1 MILRERRISMVTD
14 AGNQASLRKALCEAY
29 RDFER
34 LGLSSGSAG
43 NVSVRWSGGMLI
55 SPAGATAASAAP
67 EAFVAMSLDGDVLSA
82 GKPSSEWAMHAE
94 IYRRAPNAQAVVHAH
109 PDACVALS
117 CQRRVIPAFHYMIAA
132 FDGSDIP
139 CSSYAPFGSTELAL
153 AAVSALEGRTA
164 CLLGN
169 HGMICHAKS
178 LTEAIA
184 NALKLE
190 VLARQY
196 ILSLQIGPPVLL
208 NEEEMAVVR
217 ERYRSYGR

>member
-1 MILRERRISMVTD
+1 MILRERGMPMVTD
-14 AGNQASLRKALCEAY
+14 AGNQASLRNALCEAY

-43 NVSVRWSGGMLI
+43 NISVRWSGGMLI

-67 EAFVAMSLDGDVLSA
+67 EAFVAMSLDGDVLST

-94 IYRRAPNAQAVVHAH
+94 IYRGTLNAQAVVHAH

-117 CQRRVIPAFHYMIAA
+117 CQRRAIPAFHYMIAA
-132 FDGSDIP
+132 FGGSDIP
-139 CSSYAPFGSTELAL
+139 CSSYAPFGSMELAL
-153 AAVSALEGRTA
+153 AAAAALDGRSA
-164 CLLGN
+164 CLLAN

-178 LTEAIA
+178 LSEAIA

-196 ILSLQIGPPVLL
+196 ILSLQIRPPILL
-208 NEEEMAVVR
+208 SDEEMTIVR
-217 ERYRSYGR
+217 ERYRAYGR

>member
-1 MILRERRISMVTD
+1 MILRERGMPMITD
-14 AGNQASLRKALCEAY
+14 AGNQASLRNGLCDAY

-43 NVSVRWSGGMLI
+43 NVSVRWSGGTLI

-82 GKPSSEWAMHAE
+82 GNPSSEWAMHAE
-94 IYRRAPNAQAVVHAH
+94 IYQRTLNAQAVVHAH

-132 FDGSDIP
+132 FGGSDIP

-153 AAVSALEGRTA
+153 AAAAALDGRSA
-164 CLLGN
+164 CLLAN

-178 LTEAIA
+178 LNEAIA
-184 NALKLE
+184 NTLKLE
-190 VLARQY
+190 VLARRY

-208 NEEEMAVVR
+208 SEAEMAIVR
-217 ERYRSYGR
+217 ELYRAYGH

>member
-1 MILRERRISMVTD
+1 MILRERGMITD
-14 AGNQASLRKALCEAY
+14 AGNQASLRNALCEAY

-43 NVSVRWSGGMLI
+43 NISVRWSGGMLI

-67 EAFVAMSLDGDVLSA
+67 EAFVAMTLDGDVLSA

-94 IYRRAPNAQAVVHAH
+94 IYRGTLNAQAVVHAH

-132 FDGSDIP
+132 FGGSDIP

-153 AAVSALEGRTA
+153 AAAAALDGRSA
-164 CLLGN
+164 CLLAN

-178 LTEAIA
+178 LNEAIA
-184 NALKLE
+184 NTLKLE
-190 VLARQY
+190 VLARRY

-208 NEEEMAVVR
+208 SEAEMTIVR
-217 ERYRSYGR
+217 ELYRAYGH

>member
-1 MILRERRISMVTD
+1 MTTSTIGDQSLREAV
-14 AGNQASLRKALCEAY
+14 CEGY
-29 RDFER
+29 RDLER

-43 NVSVRWSGGMLI
+43 NVSVRCGAGMLI
-55 SPAGATAASAAP
+55 SPTGATAASVTP
-67 EAFVAMSLDGDVLSA
+67 QGFVAMTLDGETTSP

-94 IYRRAPNAQAVVHAH
+94 IYRRAPAAEAVVHAH

-117 CQRRVIPAFHYMIAA
+117 CHRRAIPAFHYMIAS
-132 FDGSDIP
+132 FGGDDVP
-139 CSSYAPFGSTELAL
+139 CAAYAPLGTHELAL
-153 AAVSALEGRTA
+153 AAAAVLHDRNA
-164 CLLGN
+164 CLLAN
-169 HGMICHAKS
+169 HGMICHAET
-178 LTEAIA
+178 LAEALA

-208 NEEEMAVVR
+208 TAAEMDVVR

>member
-1 MILRERRISMVTD
+1 MDTDLSSQAPLR
-14 AGNQASLRKALCEAY
+14 LALCEAY

-43 NVSVRWSGGMLI
+43 NISVRWRDGMLI
-55 SPAGATAASAAP
+55 SPAGATAASVAP

-94 IYRRAPNAQAVVHAH
+94 IYRRTASAQAVVHAH

-132 FDGSDIP
+132 FGGVDIP
-139 CSSYAPFGSTELAL
+139 CSSYAPFGTIELAR
-153 AAVSALEGRTA
+153 AAVAALDRRSA
-164 CLLGN
+164 CLLAN
-169 HGMICHAKS
+169 HGMICHAKTLS
-178 LTEAIA
+178 DAIA

-190 VLARQY
+190 VVARQY

-208 NEEEMAVVR
+208 NDEEMAVVR
-217 ERYRSYGR
+217 ERYRSYDR

>member
-1 MILRERRISMVTD
+1 MFLRERGMPVITD
-14 AGNQASLRKALCEAY
+14 ASDQASLRTRLCEAY

-67 EAFVAMSLDGDVLSA
+67 EAFVAMSLDGDVHSD

-94 IYRRAPNAQAVVHAH
+94 IYRRTQNAQAVVHAH

-117 CQRRVIPAFHYMIAA
+117 CQRRVIPAFHYMIAS
-132 FDGSDIP
+132 FGGSDVP
-139 CSSYAPFGSTELAL
+139 CSCYAPFGSNELAL
-153 AAVSALEGRTA
+153 AAASALEGRSA
-164 CLLGN
+164 CLLAN

-178 LTEAIA
+178 LSEAIA
-184 NALKLE
+184 NALRLE

-196 ILSLQIGPPVLL
+196 ILTLQIGPPVLL
-208 NEEEMAVVR
+208 NDEEMAVVR

>member
-1 MILRERRISMVTD
+1 MILREHRISMITD
-14 AGNQASLRKALCEAY
+14 AGNQTSLRNALYEAY

-43 NVSVRWSGGMLI
+43 NVSVRWNGGMLI
-55 SPAGATAASAAP
+55 SPAGATAATVAT

-94 IYRRAPNAQAVVHAH
+94 IYRRTLSAQAVVHAH

-117 CQRRVIPAFHYMIAA
+117 CQRRVIPAFHYMIAS
-132 FDGSDIP
+132 FGGSDVP

-153 AAVSALEGRTA
+153 AAAAALEGRSA
-164 CLLGN
+164 CLLAN

-178 LTEAIA
+178 LNEAIA

-196 ILSLQIGPPVLL
+196 ILSLQVGPPILL
-208 NEEEMAVVR
+208 NDEEMAVVR
-217 ERYRSYGR
+217 ERYLSYGR